1 MNMKIC
7 LFTSIVLTK
16 LHLYI
21 LTLLG
26 SKAVETLSQRLADAV
41 KECNPEKIQKAI
53 NECLASGFPEL
64 EADVR
69 RARKFLRSAQ
79 FYDAG

>member
-1 MNMKIC
+1 MKTC
-7 LFTSIVLTK
+7 LFISIVLTK
-16 LHLYI
+16 ENFYI
-21 LTLLG
+21 SILLG
-26 SKAVETLSQRLADAV
+26 SKTVETLSQRLAVAV

-64 EADVR
+64 EADVKK
-69 RARKFLRSAQ
+69 ARKFLRSPQ